1 MEKGELMKKL
11 SVICLLVVGI
21 ILISGCIDGEK
32 TNSKTSNSSQSSMNE
47 TSKETSASPS
57 TPTPALPEISQPELM
72 QGEFDINI
80 TSYYFVY
87 LRENGLTFDLIEKNY
102 AIYHLSIKNN
112 DTNALNFSIN
122 KLQLHTVNQVFIPA
136 DPGTILKS
144 QGWVF
149 SEIENEIR
157 LNDTLLHPDQ
167 TLEGIII
174 FQVDN
179 YTTLFDRSF
188 SLRYNTTSITSTSY
202 EKSLEA
208 LTVAEQFDYSI
219 PFHIPPYDRN
229 LNGDYSYDPP
239 ELGVSYVWTIWGR
252 DYVLYT
258 DPGDYYFWTNWVN
271 RSVFESIKKHDEMLL
286 PKQKPGNIPS
296 VKIAYAV
303 KVIPEQDL
311 TVRSGEVW
319 HTTNEGK
326 YKKTQLYVVDDI
338 GEELF
343 NKSIPPWDDR
353 GGLAILDNQ
362 TYRPFSGNMPQM
374 FIPQATIVHFSFNSR
389 YGVTVDGRL
398 MFNNQDIILD
408 EQYNIILAR
417 YDNMKAVG

>member
-1 MEKGELMKKL
+1 MKKL